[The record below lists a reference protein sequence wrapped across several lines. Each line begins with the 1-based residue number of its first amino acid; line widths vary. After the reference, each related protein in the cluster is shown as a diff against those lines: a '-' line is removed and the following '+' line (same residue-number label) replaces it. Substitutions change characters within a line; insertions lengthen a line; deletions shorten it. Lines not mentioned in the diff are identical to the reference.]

1 MEIYING
8 NFQESIDGAVIIR
21 TLNIDNGIR
30 RIKVKATDEDGR
42 SGESEITIGINTSAE
57 PTLIPQP
64 TQTPVVSPV
73 PT

>member
-8 NFQESIDGAVIIR
+8 NFQESIDEAVIIR

>member
-1 MEIYING
+1 MEIYVDG
-8 NFQESIDGAVIIR
+8 NFQESIDGAVIIL

>member
-1 MEIYING
+1 MEIYVDG